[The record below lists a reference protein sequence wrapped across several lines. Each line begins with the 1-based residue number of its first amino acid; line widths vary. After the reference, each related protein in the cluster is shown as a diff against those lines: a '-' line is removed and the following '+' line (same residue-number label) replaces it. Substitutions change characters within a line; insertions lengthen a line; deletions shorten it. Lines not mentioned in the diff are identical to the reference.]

1 MKKPIP
7 RRCRTVPRRPA
18 WKNRRKFKP
27 TVHNDDNDDDDG
39 DDNDDHWLE
48 PRFTTVVEDE
58 YSDNDPDGGDDDDD
72 ATTTYHNST
81 SPSKSSSNIIAI
93 PQENQNEERDARNCT
108 ICSHYKN
115 MLYTDF
121 LGPNEMIIVE
131 QPWSTIVET
140 FPAALQRRIY
150 GAD

>member
-1 MKKPIP
+1 MKPI
-7 RRCRTVPRRPA
+7 
-18 WKNRRKFKP
+18 
-27 TVHNDDNDDDDG
+27 VHNDEG

-48 PRFTTVVEDE
+48 PRVTKVVEDE
-58 YSDNDPDGGDDDDD
+58 YSHNDPDAGDDDVTENNHTL
-72 ATTTYHNST
+72 AAPSASNSHV
-81 SPSKSSSNIIAI
+81 I
-93 PQENQNEERDARNCT
+93 PVPEEIHDEELISRSCT

-121 LGPNEMIIVE
+121 VSPKEMIVVE
-131 QPWSTIVET
+131 QPWSEIVET